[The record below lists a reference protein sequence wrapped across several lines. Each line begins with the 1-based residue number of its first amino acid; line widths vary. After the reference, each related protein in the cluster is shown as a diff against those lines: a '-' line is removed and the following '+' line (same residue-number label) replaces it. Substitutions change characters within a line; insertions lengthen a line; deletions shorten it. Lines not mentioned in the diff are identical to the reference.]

1 MSGRR
6 SDEELVT
13 AARAGSAAAFDEL
26 YRAHAARLARRVRA
40 RCGRDE
46 HVVADIVQEAFLR
59 ALENL
64 DRLRDPAR
72 FWAWIGVIADHVIV
86 DHHRV
91 AARSRPLDDETSD
104 DLASGDAPPCSVVEA
119 RDTARLVRR
128 AVAGLSAR
136 DAEAIALV
144 STFGLSPA
152 ELGRVVGISSGAAKV
167 RVHRARTRLRAAMLT
182 QLTVARPDRDGANPT
197 GAVATVTALPRVQT
211 GGSRRAT
218 RRVTGLVDATSAHTA

>member
-1 MSGRR
+1 M
-6 SDEELVT
+6 T

-104 DLASGDAPPCSVVEA
+104 ELASADAPPCSVAEA
-119 RDTARLVRR
+119 RDTAQLVRL

-144 STFGLSPA
+144 STLGLSPA
-152 ELGRVVGISSGAAKV
+152 ELGRVVGISPGAAKV
-167 RVHRARTRLRAAMLT
+167 RVHRARTRLRVAMRT
-182 QLTVARPDRDGANPT
+182 QLAVGRPNREGALSTPAD
-197 GAVATVTALPRVQT
+197 AVATVTALPHGQT

-218 RRVTGLVDATSAHTA
+218 RTATGLDATSAHTA